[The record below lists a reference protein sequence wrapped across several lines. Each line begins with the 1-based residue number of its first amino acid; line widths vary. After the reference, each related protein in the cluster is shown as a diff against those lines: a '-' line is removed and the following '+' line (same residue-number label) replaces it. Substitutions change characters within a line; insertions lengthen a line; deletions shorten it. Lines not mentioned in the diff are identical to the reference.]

1 MKGVVE
7 NLLKLV
13 PVKLVLAKVGNG
25 EKKFLQ
31 NNTIVTKNNNEFY
44 FQNQPLNIENCYYS
58 PQRRKGRK
66 GIPSA
71 AKPQPNPPL
80 KKGG

>member
-7 NLLKLV
+7 NLPKLVLVKLV
-13 PVKLVLAKVGNG
+13 PMKMGNG

-44 FQNQPLNIENCYYS
+44 FPNQSLTLKIITIH
-58 PQRRKGRK
+58 RKG
-66 GIPSA
+66 
-71 AKPQPNPPL
+71 AKIA
-80 KKGG
+80 KH